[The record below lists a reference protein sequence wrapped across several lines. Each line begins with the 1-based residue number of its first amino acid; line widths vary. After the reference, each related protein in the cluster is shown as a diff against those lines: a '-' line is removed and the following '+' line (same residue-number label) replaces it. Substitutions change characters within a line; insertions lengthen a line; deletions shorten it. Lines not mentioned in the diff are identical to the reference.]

1 MLAKFSTESLARSSA
16 ERPKRVIALWLVM
29 LVAAMGLFGTYFE
42 DAVTTEF
49 TFLGN
54 PDSKKSQTLL
64 EERLQ
69 GPDSLRE
76 VVLVRSSTFTVDTP
90 AYQEFVT
97 GVVGEI
103 QGLGSNV
110 VASAANYYQTGDES
124 AVSDDRRS
132 LILPLVMTGDLKQAE
147 QNISEVHHVLDS
159 VEGTPGFEVFI
170 TGEATFSEDFTEG
183 AQKDAETGESFGIP
197 IAMMILAVVFAA
209 LAAVALPVILAI
221 GAIVIAMG
229 AVSLIGQG
237 FELHLFVQ
245 NVITMIGLA
254 VGIDYSLFIVSR
266 YREERRRG
274 LPKLEAI
281 ATAGRTASRTVLF
294 SGITVV
300 LSLLGLLIIPLS
312 VFVSVGL
319 GAILVVAVAVLAS
332 LTLLPAVLSVMGD
345 RIDKFKIPFIN
356 RVKSGTAQSQNGFWD
371 RITYA
376 VMRRPAL
383 SLVLAG
389 GLLIA
394 AAIPYFSITTGTS
407 GVSTFPDNFRAK
419 QGFEALQQ
427 DFGFGPNAPAEVV
440 IDGAVRSE
448 TVLGAIEGLQGTL
461 ATDPVFGP
469 PALEFNEANDLALL
483 TVPLVGDSAAQE
495 TIDAVTRLRD
505 DYVPASFSG
514 TGAEVVVGGVTADGI
529 DFDDISTAYQPIVIA
544 FVLGLSFLLLT
555 VVFRSIVIPA
565 KAIVMNLLSV
575 GAAYG
580 LLVLVFQHGV
590 GNEIFG
596 FSESDV
602 IQAWIPV
609 FLFAVLFGLSM
620 DYHVFLL
627 SRIQERFR
635 ITGDNSESV
644 AYGLRSTAGLIT
656 GAALIMV
663 AVFAGFAAGDLVQMQ
678 QFGFGMA
685 VAILLDATI
694 VRTILVPA
702 SMKLLGEKNWYL
714 PAFLRWLPDVR
725 VEAPEREDLASP
737 PSGSLA
743 PSPAGGN
750 D

>member
-1 MLAKFSTESLARSSA
+1 M
-16 ERPKRVIALWLVM
+16 
-29 LVAAMGLFGTYFE
+29 
-42 DAVTTEF
+42 
-49 TFLGN
+49 
-54 PDSKKSQTLL
+54 
-64 EERLQ
+64 
-69 GPDSLRE
+69 
-76 VVLVRSSTFTVDTP
+76 
-90 AYQEFVT
+90 
-97 GVVGEI
+97 
-103 QGLGSNV
+103 
-110 VASAANYYQTGDES
+110 
-124 AVSDDRRS
+124 VSDDRRS

-147 QNISEVHHVLDS
+147 GNISQVHEILDS
-159 VEGTPGFEVFI
+159 AKSTPGFEVFI

-197 IAMMILAVVFAA
+197 IALMILAVVFGA
-209 LAAVALPVILAI
+209 LAATALPVILAI

-229 AVSLIGQG
+229 IVSVIGQG

-266 YREERRRG
+266 FREERRRG
-274 LPKLEAI
+274 LAKLDAI
-281 ATAGRTASRTVLF
+281 AAAGRTASRTVLF
-294 SGITVV
+294 SGITVI

-319 GAILVVAVAVLAS
+319 GAIAVVAVAVLAS

-345 RIDKFKIPFIN
+345 RVDKFRLPFMN
-356 RVKSGTAQSQNGFWD
+356 RVKSATAQQQSGFWD
-371 RITYA
+371 KITYA
-376 VMRRPAL
+376 VMRRPAV
-383 SLVLAG
+383 SLLLAG
-389 GLLIA
+389 GLLA
-394 AAIPYFSITTGTS
+394 AAAVPYFSINTGTS
-407 GVSTFPDNFRAK
+407 GVSTFPDDFRAK
-419 QGFEALQQ
+419 QGFLALQE

-440 IDGAVRSE
+440 IDGDVRSPA
-448 TVLGAIEGLQGTL
+448 VLAAIERLQVTL
-461 ATDPVFGP
+461 GGGPVFAQ
-469 PALEFNEANDLALL
+469 PALEFNDANDLALL
-483 TVPLVGDSAAQE
+483 TVPLVGDSAAEE
-495 TIDAVTRLRD
+495 TIDAVNRLRD
-505 DYVPASFSG
+505 DYVPDSFAG
-514 TGAEVVVGGVTADGI
+514 TGVDVVVGGVTADGI
-529 DFDDISTAYQPIVIA
+529 DFDDISTAYQPIVFA
-544 FVLGLSFLLLT
+544 FVLGLSFLLLM

-565 KAIVMNLLSV
+565 KAIVLNLLSV

-580 LLVLVFQHGV
+580 LLVLVFQKGV

-609 FLFAVLFGLSM
+609 FLFAILFGLSM

-635 ITGDNSESV
+635 ITGDNNESV

-702 SMKLLGEKNWYL
+702 SMKLLGEKNWCL
-714 PAFLRWLPDVR
+714 PSFLRWLPDVR
-725 VEAPEREDLASP
+725 VEASEPTAP
-737 PSGSLA
+737 APGSLA